1 MRLHTASCQTPALIP
16 SKTAGEARRAKEAKR
31 IEDESAMWSDNAR
44 EEIIAKQERLE
55 AWQNSED
62 TPEQLA
68 ALPHLELSDLSRTPQ
83 EQPIEELVING
94 QKVLVHRVN

>member
-1 MRLHTASCQTPALIP
+1 
-16 SKTAGEARRAKEAKR
+16 
-31 IEDESAMWSDNAR
+31 MWSDKTR

-83 EQPIEELVING
+83 EQPIEELVID
-94 QKVLVHRVN
+94 